1 MPSLFLLRRC
11 QPSLRKAQA
20 QLSQLPAWRLC
31 GMSEQMRSAEQ
42 EIQALAPDVVACDLR
57 LIDGHA
63 SRLARQMQ
71 SWPQRPRL
79 LLLTPTADDLLLFQT
94 LREGASA
101 YCLDVDPA
109 SPALPEVATSQPL
122 HSPQAPT
129 LTQGLHALWAGRASM
144 SPRIA
149 RECLQ
154 ALGLRRSSWAS
165 ASQAPALAQASGL
178 AKGSGGHE
186 GQLLSLVC
194 LGLLTDEI
202 ARLWQCGV
210 EAIEQ
215 ELYAIY
221 RRLHR
226 TPRLAL
232 SPA

>member
-20 QLSQLPAWRLC
+20 QLTQLPAWRLC

-57 LIDGHA
+57 LLDGHA

-71 SWPQRPRL
+71 SWPQRPKL

-94 LREGASA
+94 LRDGASA
-101 YCLDVDPA
+101 YCLDVHPA
-109 SPALPEVATSQPL
+109 ASQTPPTASDGQQI

-129 LTQGLHALWAGRASM
+129 LTQGLHDLWAGRASM

-154 ALGLRRSSWAS
+154 ALGLRRCSWAS
-165 ASQAPALAQASGL
+165 ASQAPALAQAS
-178 AKGSGGHE
+178 AAGGRE
-186 GQLLSLVC
+186 GQLLSLVSH
-194 LGLLTDEI
+194 GLLSDEI
-202 ARLWQCGV
+202 ARLWHCGV

-215 ELYAIY
+215 QLYAIY
-221 RRLHR
+221 RHLHR
-226 TPRLAL
+226 SQRLAL
-232 SPA
+232 APA

>member
-20 QLSQLPAWRLC
+20 QLTQLPAWRLC

-57 LIDGHA
+57 LLDGHA

-94 LREGASA
+94 LRDGASA
-101 YCLDVDPA
+101 YCLDVNPA
-109 SPALPEVATSQPL
+109 SPVLPEVSKGQQV
-122 HSPQAPT
+122 HSPQAPP

-154 ALGLRRSSWAS
+154 ALGLSRSSWAS
-165 ASQAPALAQASGL
+165 ASQPAAVAEASGS
-178 AKGSGGHE
+178 AHTTDRRE

-194 LGLLTDEI
+194 LGLLSDEI

-215 ELYAIY
+215 QLYAIY
-221 RRLHR
+221 RRLHG
-226 TPRLAL
+226 TQRLAL
-232 SPA
+232 ASA